1 MATTT
6 TGSSAVA
13 ALLQKAS
20 QQYLECRRKVSAK
33 VDEVESLDSQIQA
46 LFQQI
51 TTLGESS
58 SQANKSVGRLE
69 LSITEVQGD
78 APVEGAVISLEID
91 PEYEEPAPVEPAQ
104 KAAEEEKVEET
115 ETEEAAEKE
124 DADESE
130 NVEKE
135 EEEEEAPKAEE
146 AEEADEAEKEV
157 PDADEDKKEA
167 DAEEPKASRS
177 VVWSDADAFPATF
190 VFDPVQSREAV
201 VTISVSAPSNEDE
214 DEDAEPV
221 KEIEIPVSSLFQS
234 GSLDHWYEVKEDVEV
249 VVEETTITE
258 VIEEEVSAEEEG
270 DKAAEEETEAGK
282 EPTEDEADAEE
293 CEATEDSTPSE
304 TVVETIVETTEKV
317 VKTAGSRFHVKATF
331 TLSEVEKLSQAAVAL
346 SKQKQEAEA
355 ALAVLEREA
364 ASLRTKYERLN
375 ASMRSLGNAQGGAKS
390 RASLLGATGLGAAPR
405 APKSRYQ
412 KMKDSVAA
420 VLTPQRQQVLTSVA
434 IFVGSVTLFHFQG
447 QNLLA

>member
-115 ETEEAAEKE
+115 KTEEAAEKE

-135 EEEEEAPKAEE
+135 DEDEEAPKAEE
-146 AEEADEAEKEV
+146 AEEADEAEKEA

-167 DAEEPKASRS
+167 DAEEPKAPRS

-201 VTISVSAPSNEDE
+201 VTISVSAPSNENE

-270 DKAAEEETEAGK
+270 DKAAEEEAEAEK
-282 EPTEDEADAEE
+282 EPKEDEADAEE
-293 CEATEDSTPSE
+293 REATEDSE

-317 VKTAGSRFHVKATF
+317 VKTPGSRFHVKATF